1 MSCFD
6 CKSCTSKPN
15 NMDKWRYTLITTVL
29 FLIVVNP
36 MTYKLTNKLFSKLLG
51 PIANGS
57 SGCPSM
63 VGILLH
69 AVVFTLLLRILMD
82 MDI

>member
-1 MSCFD
+1 MGYST
-6 CKSCTSKPN
+6 CTTCSSKPQSV
-15 NMDKWRYTLITTVL
+15 DKWRYTLITSVL

-36 MTYKLTNKLFSKLLG
+36 MTYKLTNNLFSKLLG
-51 PIANGS
+51 SIANPS

-69 AVVFTLLLRILMD
+69 AVVFTLLLRLLMD
-82 MDI
+82 MDL

>member
-1 MSCFD
+1 MSCFN
-6 CKSCTSKPN
+6 CKTCSSKPN

-29 FLIVVNP
+29 FLIIVNP
-36 MTYKLTNKLFSKLLG
+36 MTYKLTNQLFSKFLG
-51 PIANGS
+51 SIANGS

-69 AVVFTLLLRILMD
+69 AVVFTLLLRVLMD
-82 MDI
+82 MDL